1 VLNMSPVHLKYTEDH
16 EWIRDDGGVFVVG
29 ITQYAAE
36 QLGDVACVEL
46 PETDVEVEEGEEVA
60 TVESVEAASEVHA
73 PVGGIIVEVNEA
85 LGEQPG
91 LINESPY
98 NDGWLFQLEDIDPE
112 ELDDL
117 LDATEYEAFLKNL

>member
-1 VLNMSPVHLKYTEDH
+1 MLNMSPVHLKYTEDH

-36 QLGDVACVEL
+36 QLGDVAYVEL

-85 LGEQPG
+85 LEERPG
-91 LINESPY
+91 LINEGPY
-98 NDGWLFQLEDIDPE
+98 EDGWLFKIEDVDPE

-117 LDATEYEAFLKNL
+117 LDAAEYEAFLKDL

>member
-1 VLNMSPVHLKYTEDH
+1 MLNMSPGHLKYTEDH
-16 EWIRDDGGVFVVG
+16 EWIRDDGGIFVVG

-36 QLGDVACVEL
+36 QLGDVAYVEL
-46 PETDVEVEEGEEVA
+46 PETDVEVEEGAEVA

-85 LGEQPG
+85 LEERPG

-98 NDGWLFQLEDIDPE
+98 DDGWLLKIEDVDPE

>member
-1 VLNMSPVHLKYTEDH
+1 MLNMSPAHLKYTEDH
-16 EWIRDDGGVFVVG
+16 EWIRDDGVIFVVG

-46 PETDVEVEEGEEVA
+46 PQTDVEVVAGEEVA
-60 TVESVEAASEVHA
+60 TVESVETASDVHA

-85 LGEQPG
+85 LEERPG

-98 NDGWLFQLEDIDPE
+98 EDGWLFKLEDVDPE

-117 LDATEYEAFLKNL
+117 LDAAEYEAFLKNL

>member
-1 VLNMSPVHLKYTEDH
+1 MLNMSPVHLKYTEDH

-36 QLGDVACVEL
+36 QLGDVAYVEL
-46 PETDVEVEEGEEVA
+46 PDTDVEVEEGEEVA

-85 LGEQPG
+85 LEERPG
-91 LINESPY
+91 LINEGPY
-98 NDGWLFQLEDIDPE
+98 EDGWLFKIEDVDPE

-117 LDATEYEAFLKNL
+117 LDAAEYEAFLKDL

>member
-1 VLNMSPVHLKYTEDH
+1 MLNMSPVHLKYTEDH